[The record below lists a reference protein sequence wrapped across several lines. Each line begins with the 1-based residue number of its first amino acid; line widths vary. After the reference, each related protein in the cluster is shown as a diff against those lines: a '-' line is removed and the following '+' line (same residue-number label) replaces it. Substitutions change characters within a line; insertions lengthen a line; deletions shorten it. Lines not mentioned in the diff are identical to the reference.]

1 MKLLFK
7 KRTKKMTLPKAI
19 PNDLIDELLMSY
31 KRPEDLMGEN
41 GLLKQLTKA
50 VIERALQAEMADHLG
65 HGKHKAVS
73 NATGNT
79 RNGRSRKT
87 LKGEFGQLPIEI
99 PRDREGS
106 FEPQLIPKHQTRWT
120 GFDDKIISLYSR
132 GMSVREIQAHLTE
145 MYGTEVSPS
154 LISTV
159 TDAVLEEV
167 KQWQSRPLD
176 AVYPVLYLDCIHVK
190 VRESGTVRNKALYL
204 AIGINLQGEKEVLGL
219 WIAQTEGAKFWLNV
233 VTELKNRG
241 VQDVFIAC
249 VDGLKGFPEAIEA
262 VYPHTL
268 VQLCIVHL
276 VRNSLNYV
284 GWNKRKEVA
293 ADLRDIYTAA
303 TVDEAEQHL
312 AAFEEKWNNAYPSI
326 AKSWR
331 NNWERVIP
339 FFAFPPEIRK
349 IIYTTN
355 AIESVNMSLRKV
367 TKNRGSFP
375 NDESVMKLFY
385 LALINIS
392 KKWTMPLRDWKP
404 ALNRFSIQFEDRMP
418 QH

>member
-1 MKLLFK
+1 
-7 KRTKKMTLPKAI
+7 MTLPKVI
-19 PNDLIDELLMSY
+19 PNALIDELLLSY
-31 KRPEDLMGEN
+31 KKPEDLIGEN

-50 VIERALQAEMADHLG
+50 VIERALQAEMAQHLG
-65 HGKHKAVS
+65 HGKHEAVS
-73 NATGNT
+73 NTTGNT
-79 RNGRSRKT
+79 RNGKSSKT
-87 LKGEFGQLPIEI
+87 LKGEFGLLPIEV

-145 MYGTEVSPS
+145 MYGTEVSPA

-159 TDAVLEEV
+159 TDAVMEEV
-167 KQWQSRPLD
+167 KHWQSRPLD
-176 AVYPVLYLDCIHVK
+176 AVYPVLYLDCLHVK
-190 VRESGTVRNKALYL
+190 VRESGTVRNKAIYL

-241 VQDVFIAC
+241 VQDIFIAC
-249 VDGLKGFPEAIEA
+249 VDGLKGFPEAIEV
-262 VYPHTL
+262 VYPQAI

-293 ADLRDIYTAA
+293 ADLRRIYTAA

-312 AAFEEKWNNAYPSI
+312 VAFEEKWNNAYPSI

-331 NNWERVIP
+331 NHWERVIP

-367 TKNRGSFP
+367 TKNRSSFP
-375 NDESVMKLFY
+375 NDDAVLKLFY

-418 QH
+418 QQ

>member
-1 MKLLFK
+1 
-7 KRTKKMTLPKAI
+7 MTLPKVI
-19 PNDLIDELLMSY
+19 PNALIDELLLSY
-31 KRPEDLMGEN
+31 KKPEDLIGEN

-50 VIERALQAEMADHLG
+50 VIERALQAEMAQHLG
-65 HGKHKAVS
+65 HGKHEAVS

-79 RNGRSRKT
+79 RNGKSSKT
-87 LKGEFGQLPIEI
+87 LKGEFGLLPIEV

-145 MYGTEVSPS
+145 MYGTEVSPA

-159 TDAVLEEV
+159 TDAVMEEV
-167 KQWQSRPLD
+167 KHWQSRPLD
-176 AVYPVLYLDCIHVK
+176 AVYPVLYLDCLHVK
-190 VRESGTVRNKALYL
+190 VRESGTVRNKAIYL

-241 VQDVFIAC
+241 VQDIFIAC
-249 VDGLKGFPEAIEA
+249 VDGLKGFPEAIEV
-262 VYPHTL
+262 VYPQAI

-293 ADLRDIYTAA
+293 ADLRRIYTAA

-312 AAFEEKWNNAYPSI
+312 VAFEEKWNNAYPSI

-331 NNWERVIP
+331 NHWERVIQ

-367 TKNRGSFP
+367 TKNRSSFP
-375 NDESVMKLFY
+375 NDDAVLKLFY

-418 QH
+418 QQ